1 MSVTILRTPQW
12 AEVARSLH
20 LLDAVEEAP
29 VPA

>member
-1 MSVTILRTPQW
+1 MSVTILRTPQR
-12 AEVARSLH
+12 AEVEQSLH